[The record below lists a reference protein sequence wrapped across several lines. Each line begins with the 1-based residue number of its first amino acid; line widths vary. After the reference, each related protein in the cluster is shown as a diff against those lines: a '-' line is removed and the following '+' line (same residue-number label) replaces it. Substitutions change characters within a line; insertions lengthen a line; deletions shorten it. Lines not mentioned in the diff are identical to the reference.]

1 MELDDRPDLADR
13 LKDAIPAATLIAM
26 RPAPDG
32 GPDEI
37 LVVERAQKLA
47 FAGGMIAFPG
57 GRVEAQDH
65 ALAASAVPGLPSAE
79 AAARI
84 AAIRE
89 TFEETGLL
97 CGLAGPDETTG
108 PAACDHI
115 AAARREMLDGA
126 PFDALLADRG
136 WVIDARAL
144 LPFARWCPPAGITLA
159 RRFDARFYIVRAP
172 AGAEVSPDRTENAA
186 AFWARP
192 STLVGDNDA
201 GRIKMVG
208 PTRATLMR
216 LAMGHGF
223 ADAKASA
230 EQFPVREILPVVRHE
245 GSESWAGVPAGHG
258 YPDVDFRIR

>member
-65 ALAASAVPGLPSAE
+65 ALAAQVLATTPGLDLPPAE
-79 AAARI
+79 GAARI
-84 AAIRE
+84 AALRE
-89 TFEETGLL
+89 TFEEAGLL
-97 CGLAGPDETTG
+97 CCLTG
-108 PAACDHI
+108 RASEHDVST
-115 AAARREMLDGA
+115 ARQELLDGA
-126 PFDALLADRG
+126 DFNMLLADRG
-136 WVIDARAL
+136 WSIDPHAL
-144 LPFARWCPPAGITLA
+144 IPFARWCPPAQISIN
-159 RRFDARFYIVRAP
+159 RRFDTRFYIVRAP
-172 AGAEVSPDRTENAA
+172 ENAPISA
-186 AFWARP
+186 DLTESADAFWSPAAA
-192 STLVGDNDA
+192 LINDREF
-201 GRIKMVG
+201 GRVKMAG

-223 ADAKASA
+223 VDAKASA
-230 EQFPVREILPVVRHE
+230 ERFPVREILPVIRHD

-258 YPDVDFRIR
+258 YPDLKYRIR